1 MSGKLLVVDDDP
13 GAMEVVARL
22 YARAGYEVHRAE
34 SMSDAMF
41 QIVSADPGF
50 SGVLCLLGNSAPD
63 ESVRLV
69 EGVRTHADPAIAG
82 TRLVAVSY
90 PGKPHV
96 DLWAAGVDGFIYRP
110 PHEHDLMHVMADVL
124 ARPNDQRAAYRAHE
138 LEMAR
143 ASAGPTAGPTAH

>member
-34 SMSDAMF
+34 GMSDAMF
-41 QIVSADPGF
+41 QVVSADPGF
-50 SGVLCLLGNSAPD
+50 SAVLVLLGNSASD

-69 EGVRTHADPAIAG
+69 DAVRAHADGAIAR
-82 TRLVAVSY
+82 TRMIAVSY

-96 DLWAAGVDGFIYRP
+96 DLWAAGIDGFIYRP
-110 PHEHDLMHVMADVL
+110 PHEHDLLHVMADVL
-124 ARPNDQRAAYRAHE
+124 ARPDDQRDAYRAHE
-138 LEMAR
+138 LESAR
-143 ASAGPTAGPTAH
+143 TSAGPTAG